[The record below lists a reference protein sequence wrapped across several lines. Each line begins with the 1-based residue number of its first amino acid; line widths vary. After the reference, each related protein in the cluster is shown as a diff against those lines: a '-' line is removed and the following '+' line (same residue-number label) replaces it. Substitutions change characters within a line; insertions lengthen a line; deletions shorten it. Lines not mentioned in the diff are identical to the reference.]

1 VTKPLCGIDE
11 AGRGPLAGSLVIA
24 GVILDAPIDGLGD
37 SKQLS
42 EKRREALF
50 DVLVERVRHRI
61 VRFSCQEVDDLGI
74 SECLR
79 RGLREIQE
87 YFGDEVKY
95 LYDGNTTFGVS
106 NLETMVK
113 ADAKVPEVSAASI
126 LAKVTRDRE
135 IVALAKRYPEYGFD
149 HHKGYGT
156 RAHIEAIVA
165 HGRCP
170 IHRQSFRIKA
180 IDKPTLFSSLQSL

>member
-1 VTKPLCGIDE
+1 MTKPLCGIDE
-11 AGRGPLAGSLVIA
+11 AGRGPLAGSLVIV
-24 GVILDAPIDGLGD
+24 GVILDTGVEGLMD
-37 SKQLS
+37 SKVLS

-50 DVLVERVRHRI
+50 EILIRQVHHRI
-61 VRFSCQEVDDLGI
+61 VRFSCEQVDDLGI

-87 YFGDEVKY
+87 SFGDEVEY
-95 LYDGNTTFGVS
+95 LYDGNTTFGVP
-106 NLETMVK
+106 NLTTMVK

-135 IVALAKRYPEYGFD
+135 MIAIAEQYPQYGFE

-156 RAHIEAIVA
+156 RAHVEAIVT

-170 IHRQSFRIKA
+170 IHRKSFRIKA
-180 IDKPTLFSSLQSL
+180 IDEPTLF